1 MQRFFEL
8 FRKSFLKVVLIIL
21 VIFVVI
27 FSYVVCSDGDLR
39 LVSGNVVNE
48 GRVEICLN
56 NVWGTIC
63 DDSFS
68 NVDAEVVC
76 RKLNYSTEG

>member
-1 MQRFFEL
+1 MHRFFEL
-8 FRKSFLKVVLIIL
+8 FRKSFLKVVLKIL

>member
-1 MQRFFEL
+1 M
-8 FRKSFLKVVLIIL
+8 
-21 VIFVVI
+21 
-27 FSYVVCSDGDLR
+27 
-39 LVSGNVVNE
+39 NE

-56 NVWGTIC
+56 YVWGTIC

>member
-8 FRKSFLKVVLIIL
+8 FRKSFLKVVLILL

>member
-1 MQRFFEL
+1 MHRFFEL